1 MKRNF
6 GVRQSGASLMEVLI
20 AMSISLVVTASMVAL
35 MANSLG
41 STTRIVHMTKLTDDM
56 RVAMQMMTRD
66 LRRTSYNA
74 NALLCYGN
82 EDCALDG
89 SITAA
94 ADVQI
99 IGGDCLWFDMDR
111 GHDGDST
118 NDEAGGFRR
127 RAATVGDET
136 IGWIEMYTGATQPSC
151 TEADGADGW
160 VAITDPE
167 KINITAFTVD
177 DSLSYTQLVLQDVN
191 DNEVSQRVRKI
202 RMNLQGQLVLQ
213 PTITRTMQDIISVR
227 NDFISISAGS

>member
-1 MKRNF
+1 MRGGLDLLDK
-6 GVRQSGASLMEVLI
+6 A
-20 AMSISLVVTASMVAL
+20 
-35 MANSLG
+35 
-41 STTRIVHMTKLTDDM
+41 
-56 RVAMQMMTRD
+56 RVAGLLSERA
-66 LRRTSYNA
+66 S
-74 NALLCYGN
+74 ALLG
-82 EDCALDG
+82 EL
-89 SITAA
+89 
-94 ADVQI
+94 QI
-99 IGGDCLWFDMDR
+99 VSTI
-111 GHDGDST
+111 DST